1 MLLYKFSVKHHATL
15 IFRKEMCQPVSFA
28 NNLYILWISKLP
40 CSVLSLAYIKG
51 GCTVYEF
58 SALERF

>member
-1 MLLYKFSVKHHATL
+1 MHLCKFSVKHHATL
-15 IFRKEMCQPVSFA
+15 ILGKETCQPVSLA

-51 GCTVYEF
+51 GCSVYEL
-58 SALERF
+58 SALE